1 MSLLELKNISKSY
14 ISKVGNFQVID
25 KLNLSVGHN
34 QNIFL
39 FGPSGCGKSTLLNLI
54 SGLDNSDTG
63 EIYFNGNLVKNH
75 IELLRDDIG
84 IIFQD
89 HYLISELNIFDNI
102 KLKSNDTTKIENILD
117 YFEMTDY
124 KLKYPNQLS
133 NGQKQRVC
141 VARSL
146 VNSPKLLIADEPTS
160 YLDKENAKLV
170 IDLILNSS
178 RKFNLSTIIA
188 SHDISFR
195 PLFDKSYTLE
205 DRSIKECW
213 YHLEITLIILF
224 VSQI

>member
-14 ISKVGNFQVID
+14 ISKVGSLKVID
-25 KLNLSVGHN
+25 KLNLSVEHN

-54 SGLDNSDTG
+54 TGLDNSDKG
-63 EIYFNGNLVKNH
+63 EIYFNGNLIKNH
-75 IELLRDDIG
+75 FELLKDDIG

-102 KLKSNDTTKIENILD
+102 KLKSNDATKIETILD
-117 YFEMTDY
+117 YFEMTDF

-146 VNSPKLLIADEPTS
+146 VNNPKLLIADEPTS

-195 PLFDKSYTLE
+195 PLFDKSYTL
-205 DRSIKECW
+205 DNKSIKEC
-213 YHLEITLIILF
+213 
-224 VSQI
+224 

>member
-14 ISKVGNFQVID
+14 ISKVGSFQVID
-25 KLNLSVGHN
+25 KLNLSVEHN

-54 SGLDNSDTG
+54 SGLDNLDTG

-75 IELLRDDIG
+75 FELLKDDIG

-117 YFEMTDY
+117 YFEMTDF

-146 VNSPKLLIADEPTS
+146 VNNPKLLIADEPTS

-195 PLFDKSYTLE
+195 PLFDKSYTL
-205 DRSIKECW
+205 DNKSIKEC
-213 YHLEITLIILF
+213 
-224 VSQI
+224 

>member
-14 ISKVGNFQVID
+14 LSKVGNFQVIK
-25 KLNLSVGHN
+25 KLNLSVDHN

-54 SGLDNSDTG
+54 SGLDSSDSG
-63 EIYFNGNLVKNH
+63 EIYFDGKLVKNH
-75 IELLRDDIG
+75 FDLLKDDIG

-102 KLKSNDTTKIENILD
+102 KLKSNDTRKVEKILS
-117 YFEMTDY
+117 YFNLSQF
-124 KLKYPNQLS
+124 KFKYPNQLS

-160 YLDKENAKLV
+160 YLDKENANLV
-170 IDLILNSS
+170 IELILNSS
-178 RKFNLSTIIA
+178 KKFNLSTIIA

-195 PLFDKSYTLE
+195 PLFDKSYTIE
-205 DRSIKECW
+205 DKSIKEC
-213 YHLEITLIILF
+213 
-224 VSQI
+224 

>member
-14 ISKVGNFQVID
+14 LSKVGNFQVIK
-25 KLNLSVGHN
+25 KLNLSVDHN

-54 SGLDNSDTG
+54 SGLDSSDSG
-63 EIYFNGNLVKNH
+63 EIYFDGKLVKNH
-75 IELLRDDIG
+75 FDLLKDDIG

-102 KLKSNDTTKIENILD
+102 KLKSNDIRKIEKILS
-117 YFEMTDY
+117 YFNLSQF
-124 KLKYPNQLS
+124 KFKYPNQLS

-160 YLDKENAKLV
+160 YLDKENANLV
-170 IDLILNSS
+170 INLILNSS
-178 RKFNLSTIIA
+178 KKFNLSTIIA

-195 PLFDKSYTLE
+195 PLFDKSYTIE
-205 DRSIKECW
+205 DKSIKEC
-213 YHLEITLIILF
+213 
-224 VSQI
+224 

>member
-14 ISKVGNFQVID
+14 LSKVGNFQVIK
-25 KLNLSVGHN
+25 KLNLSVDRN

-54 SGLDNSDTG
+54 SGLDSSDSG
-63 EIYFNGNLVKNH
+63 EIYFDGKLVKNH
-75 IELLRDDIG
+75 FDLLKDDIG

-102 KLKSNDTTKIENILD
+102 KLKSNDIRKIEKILS
-117 YFEMTDY
+117 YFNLSQF
-124 KLKYPNQLS
+124 KFKYPNQLS

-160 YLDKENAKLV
+160 YLDKDNANLV

-178 RKFNLSTIIA
+178 KKFNLSTIIA

-195 PLFDKSYTLE
+195 PLFDKSYTIE
-205 DRSIKECW
+205 DKSIKEC
-213 YHLEITLIILF
+213 
-224 VSQI
+224 

>member
-14 ISKVGNFQVID
+14 LSKVGNFQVIK
-25 KLNLSVGHN
+25 KLNLSVDHN

-39 FGPSGCGKSTLLNLI
+39 FGPSGCGKSTILNLI
-54 SGLDNSDTG
+54 SGLDSSDSG
-63 EIYFNGNLVKNH
+63 EIYFDGKLVKNH
-75 IELLRDDIG
+75 FDLLKDDIG

-102 KLKSNDTTKIENILD
+102 KLKSNDTRTIEKILS
-117 YFEMTDY
+117 YFNLSQF
-124 KLKYPNQLS
+124 KFKYPNQLS

-160 YLDKENAKLV
+160 YLDKENANLV

-178 RKFNLSTIIA
+178 KKFNLSTIIA

-195 PLFDKSYTLE
+195 PLFDKSYTIE
-205 DRSIKECW
+205 DKSIKEC
-213 YHLEITLIILF
+213 
-224 VSQI
+224 

>member
-14 ISKVGNFQVID
+14 ISKVGSFQVID
-25 KLNLSVGHN
+25 KLNLSVEHN

-54 SGLDNSDTG
+54 SGLDNSDKG
-63 EIYFNGNLVKNH
+63 EIYFNGNLIKNH
-75 IELLRDDIG
+75 FELLKDDIG

-102 KLKSNDTTKIENILD
+102 KLKSKDVTKIENILD
-117 YFEMTDY
+117 YFEMTDF

-146 VNSPKLLIADEPTS
+146 VNNPKLLIADEPTS

-178 RKFNLSTIIA
+178 KKFNLSTIIA

-195 PLFDKSYTLE
+195 PLFDKSYTL
-205 DRSIKECW
+205 DNKSIKEC
-213 YHLEITLIILF
+213 
-224 VSQI
+224 

>member
-14 ISKVGNFQVID
+14 LSKVGNFQVIK
-25 KLNLSVGHN
+25 KLNLSVNHN

-54 SGLDNSDTG
+54 SGLDSSDSG
-63 EIYFNGNLVKNH
+63 EIYFDGKLVKNH
-75 IELLRDDIG
+75 FDLLKDDIG

-102 KLKSNDTTKIENILD
+102 KLKSNDIRKIEKILS
-117 YFEMTDY
+117 YFNLSQF
-124 KLKYPNQLS
+124 KFKYPNQLS

-146 VNSPKLLIADEPTS
+146 VNGPKLLIADEPTS
-160 YLDKENAKLV
+160 YLDKENANLV

-178 RKFNLSTIIA
+178 KKFNLSTIIA

-195 PLFDKSYTLE
+195 PLFDKSYTIE
-205 DRSIKECW
+205 DKSIKEC
-213 YHLEITLIILF
+213 
-224 VSQI
+224 

>member
-14 ISKVGNFQVID
+14 LSKVGNFQVIK
-25 KLNLSVGHN
+25 KLNLSVDHN

-54 SGLDNSDTG
+54 SGLDDVDSGN
-63 EIYFNGNLVKNH
+63 IYFDGKLVKNH
-75 IELLRDDIG
+75 FELLKDDIG

-102 KLKSNDTTKIENILD
+102 KLKSNDKRKIEKILS
-117 YFEMTDY
+117 YLNMGRF
-124 KLKYPNQLS
+124 KFKYPNQLS

-141 VARSL
+141 VARAL

-170 IDLILNSS
+170 VDLILNSS
-178 RKFNLSTIIA
+178 KKFNLSTIIA

-195 PLFDKSYTLE
+195 PLFDKSYTIE
-205 DRSIKECW
+205 DKSIKEC
-213 YHLEITLIILF
+213 
-224 VSQI
+224 

>member
-14 ISKVGNFQVID
+14 ISKVGSFQVID
-25 KLNLSVGHN
+25 NLNLSVEHN

-54 SGLDNSDTG
+54 TGLDNSDKG
-63 EIYFNGNLVKNH
+63 EIYFNGNLIKNH
-75 IELLRDDIG
+75 FELLKDDIG

-117 YFEMTDY
+117 YFEMTDF

-146 VNSPKLLIADEPTS
+146 VNNPKLLIADEPTS

-178 RKFNLSTIIA
+178 KKFNLSTIIA

-195 PLFDKSYTLE
+195 PLFDKSYTL
-205 DRSIKECW
+205 DNKSIKEC
-213 YHLEITLIILF
+213 
-224 VSQI
+224 

>member
-14 ISKVGNFQVID
+14 LSKVGNFQVIK
-25 KLNLSVGHN
+25 KLNLSVDHN

-54 SGLDNSDTG
+54 SGLDSSDSG
-63 EIYFNGNLVKNH
+63 EIYFDGKLVKNH
-75 IELLRDDIG
+75 FDLLKDDIG

-102 KLKSNDTTKIENILD
+102 KLKSNDMRKIEKILS
-117 YFEMTDY
+117 YFNLSQF
-124 KLKYPNQLS
+124 KFKYPNQLS

-160 YLDKENAKLV
+160 YLDKKNAKLV

-178 RKFNLSTIIA
+178 KKLNLSTIIA

-195 PLFDKSYTLE
+195 PLFDKSYTIE
-205 DRSIKECW
+205 DKSIKEC
-213 YHLEITLIILF
+213 
-224 VSQI
+224 

>member
-14 ISKVGNFQVID
+14 LSKVGNFQVIK
-25 KLNLSVGHN
+25 KLNLSVDHN

-39 FGPSGCGKSTLLNLI
+39 FGPSGCGKSTILNLI
-54 SGLDNSDTG
+54 SGLDSSDSG
-63 EIYFNGNLVKNH
+63 EIYFDGKLVKNH
-75 IELLRDDIG
+75 FDLLKDDIG

-102 KLKSNDTTKIENILD
+102 KLKSNDIRKIEKILS
-117 YFEMTDY
+117 YFNLSQF
-124 KLKYPNQLS
+124 KFKYPNQLS

-160 YLDKENAKLV
+160 YLDKENANLV

-178 RKFNLSTIIA
+178 KKFNLSTIIA

-195 PLFDKSYTLE
+195 SLFDKSYTIE
-205 DRSIKECW
+205 DKSIKEC
-213 YHLEITLIILF
+213 
-224 VSQI
+224 

>member
-14 ISKVGNFQVID
+14 LSKVGNFQVIK
-25 KLNLSVGHN
+25 KLNLSVDHN

-54 SGLDNSDTG
+54 SGLDSSDSG
-63 EIYFNGNLVKNH
+63 EIYFDGKLVKNH
-75 IELLRDDIG
+75 FDLLKDDIG

-102 KLKSNDTTKIENILD
+102 KLKSNDISKIEKILS
-117 YFEMTDY
+117 YFNLSQF
-124 KLKYPNQLS
+124 KFKYPNQLS

-160 YLDKENAKLV
+160 YLDKENANLV

-178 RKFNLSTIIA
+178 KKFNLSTIIA

-195 PLFDKSYTLE
+195 PLFDKSYTIE
-205 DRSIKECW
+205 DKSIIEC
-213 YHLEITLIILF
+213 
-224 VSQI
+224 

>member
-14 ISKVGNFQVID
+14 ISKVGSFQVID
-25 KLNLSVGHN
+25 KLNLSVEHN

-54 SGLDNSDTG
+54 TGLDNADKG
-63 EIYFNGNLVKNH
+63 EIYFNGNLIKNH
-75 IELLRDDIG
+75 FELLKDDIG

-102 KLKSNDTTKIENILD
+102 KLKSNDATKIENILD
-117 YFEMTDY
+117 YFEMTDF

-146 VNSPKLLIADEPTS
+146 VNNPKLLIADEPTS

-178 RKFNLSTIIA
+178 KKFNLSTIIA

-195 PLFDKSYTLE
+195 PLFDKSYTL
-205 DRSIKECW
+205 DNKYIKEC
-213 YHLEITLIILF
+213 
-224 VSQI
+224 

>member
-14 ISKVGNFQVID
+14 LSKVGNFQVIK
-25 KLNLSVGHN
+25 KLNLSVDHN

-54 SGLDNSDTG
+54 SGLDSSDSG
-63 EIYFNGNLVKNH
+63 EIYFDGKLVKNH
-75 IELLRDDIG
+75 FDLLKDDIG

-102 KLKSNDTTKIENILD
+102 KLKSNDTRKIEKILS
-117 YFEMTDY
+117 YFNLSQF
-124 KLKYPNQLS
+124 KFKYPNQLS

-160 YLDKENAKLV
+160 YLDKDNANLV

-178 RKFNLSTIIA
+178 KKFNLSTIIA

-195 PLFDKSYTLE
+195 PLFDKSYTIE
-205 DRSIKECW
+205 DKSIKEC
-213 YHLEITLIILF
+213 
-224 VSQI
+224 

>member
-14 ISKVGNFQVID
+14 LSKVGNFQVIK
-25 KLNLSVGHN
+25 KLNLSVDHN
-34 QNIFL
+34 ENIFL

-54 SGLDNSDTG
+54 SGLDSSDSG
-63 EIYFNGNLVKNH
+63 EIYFDGKLVKNH
-75 IELLRDDIG
+75 FDLLKDDIG

-102 KLKSNDTTKIENILD
+102 KLKSNDTRKVEQLLF
-117 YFEMTDY
+117 YFHLSQF
-124 KLKYPNQLS
+124 KFKYPNQLS

-178 RKFNLSTIIA
+178 KKFNLSTIIA

-195 PLFDKSYTLE
+195 PLFDKSYTIE
-205 DRSIKECW
+205 DKSIKEC
-213 YHLEITLIILF
+213 
-224 VSQI
+224 

>member
-1 MSLLELKNISKSY
+1 MSLLELKNVSKSY
-14 ISKVGNFQVID
+14 LSKVGNFQVIN
-25 KLNLSVGHN
+25 KLNLSVDHN

-54 SGLDNSDTG
+54 SGLDSSDSG
-63 EIYFNGNLVKNH
+63 EIYFDGKLVKNH
-75 IELLRDDIG
+75 FDLLKDDIG

-102 KLKSNDTTKIENILD
+102 KLKSNDTRKIEKILS
-117 YFEMTDY
+117 YFNLSQF
-124 KLKYPNQLS
+124 KFKYPNQLS

-160 YLDKENAKLV
+160 YLDKENANLV

-178 RKFNLSTIIA
+178 KKFNLSTIIA

-195 PLFDKSYTLE
+195 PLFDKSYTI
-205 DRSIKECW
+205 DDKSIKEC
-213 YHLEITLIILF
+213 
-224 VSQI
+224 

>member
-14 ISKVGNFQVID
+14 LSKVGNFQVIK
-25 KLNLSVGHN
+25 KLNLSVDHN

-54 SGLDNSDTG
+54 SGLDSSDSG
-63 EIYFNGNLVKNH
+63 EIYFDGKLVKNH
-75 IELLRDDIG
+75 FDLLKDDIG

-102 KLKSNDTTKIENILD
+102 KLKSNDIRKIEKILS
-117 YFEMTDY
+117 YFNLSQF
-124 KLKYPNQLS
+124 KFKYPNQLS

-160 YLDKENAKLV
+160 YLDKENANLV

-178 RKFNLSTIIA
+178 KKFNLSTIIA
-188 SHDISFR
+188 SHDISFH
-195 PLFDKSYTLE
+195 PLFDKSYTIE
-205 DRSIKECW
+205 DKSIKEC
-213 YHLEITLIILF
+213 
-224 VSQI
+224 

>member
-14 ISKVGNFQVID
+14 LSKVGNFQVIK
-25 KLNLSVGHN
+25 KLNLSVDHN

-54 SGLDNSDTG
+54 SGLDSSDSG
-63 EIYFNGNLVKNH
+63 EIYFDGKLVKNH
-75 IELLRDDIG
+75 FALLKDDIG

-102 KLKSNDTTKIENILD
+102 KLKSNNTRKIEKILS
-117 YFEMTDY
+117 YFNLSQF
-124 KLKYPNQLS
+124 KFKYPNQLS

-160 YLDKENAKLV
+160 YLDKENANLV

-178 RKFNLSTIIA
+178 KKFNLSTIIA

-195 PLFDKSYTLE
+195 PLFDKSYTIE
-205 DRSIKECW
+205 DKSIKEC
-213 YHLEITLIILF
+213 
-224 VSQI
+224 